1 MARWCTIEMKLKSM
15 EKWLKPYLDAKDEIV
30 TLMGLGTTK
39 EEEPAISQIIQP
51 SRHVS
56 RLSKI

>member
-1 MARWCTIEMKLKSM
+1 MKLKSM

-30 TLMGLGTTK
+30 TLIGIRHDEREG
-39 EEEPAISQIIQP
+39 PAISQIIQL